1 MPVLVTGATGHI
13 GNNLCKALLEE
24 GRIVRGTARSTS
36 NTEPIKDL
44 EIEKAEANLLVP
56 ESLSAAM
63 QGCDIVYHTA
73 AVYKTSAVNPELEI
87 IKPAVEGT
95 RNIMEAAKE
104 TGIRKMI
111 YVSSVAALGGG
122 DSFDH
127 NRDETSWNT
136 DAESPYYI
144 AKTRSEQIA
153 HQLAEQYNINVVF
166 VLPGLVLGPRD
177 FRITPSNGLVR
188 DFLNGK
194 IPFSYDSAFTVTD
207 VRDVV
212 QGMLLAEKHGRTG
225 DRYILGGTQITIEDL
240 FHQLAEM
247 STRSAPAFQLNA
259 GAATMLAYPT
269 KWLAGFLHN
278 DPLITPEFVQDNFG
292 KFLNFSSVKA
302 EQELGYHTRSLLRI
316 LEDTINWLIAQGEVP
331 PDIRVVENA

>member
-13 GNNLCKALLEE
+13 GNNLCKALIEQD
-24 GRIVRGTARSTS
+24 RTVRGTVRSTS
-36 NTEPIKDL
+36 NTEPIQDL
-44 EIEKAEANLLVP
+44 DIETAEANLLVP
-56 ESLSAAM
+56 ESLSSAM
-63 QGCDIVYHTA
+63 QGCDVVYHTA

-95 RNIMEAAKE
+95 RNIMQAASE
-104 TGIRKMI
+104 MGIRKMI
-111 YVSSVAALGGG
+111 YVSSVVTIGGG

-127 NRDETSWNT
+127 NRDETDWDT
-136 DAESPYYI
+136 DPESPYYV
-144 AKTRSEQIA
+144 AKVRAERLA
-153 HQLAEQYNINVVF
+153 HELARQYDMNVFF

-212 QGMLLAEKHGRTG
+212 QGMLLAEKHGLPG
-225 DRYILGGTQITIEDL
+225 ERYILGGTQVTIDDL
-240 FHQLAEM
+240 FHQIAEM
-247 STRSAPAFQLNA
+247 STRSAPAMKVNA
-259 GAATMLAYPT
+259 GTAKMLAYPT
-269 KWLAGFLHN
+269 KWLAGFLHS

-292 KFLNFSSVKA
+292 KYLNYSSDKA
-302 EQELGYHTRSLLRI
+302 EQELGYSSRPLLRI
-316 LEDTINWLIAQGEVP
+316 LEDTINWLIEQGEVP
-331 PDIRVVENA
+331 ADVRVVENT